1 MAKTGSE
8 IYRALWNEP
17 LLHFA
22 LIGAVVFGGYHWLNG
37 NPPKVD
43 KTEPIQIGQG
53 DLRWL
58 KQTWASQWLRDPT
71 SEELSGLVNELV
83 GEQLLAREAEAMGL
97 GENDTIIRRRL
108 AQKLKFVIE
117 DTVQLAEPTEEEL
130 REFYARHIASFAMAS
145 TVSFKQIYLN
155 PEQRKEPM
163 ADANAFLAEIR
174 SKGGDESAVGD
185 RLLLG
190 DDFQRVENSALSGM
204 FGADFANQVF
214 ALQPGNW
221 KGPIKS
227 GYGLHL
233 VMVTEH
239 IPTEPKPFDTVRDAI
254 VTQWHNSQQ
263 EDLSR
268 AYLEGL
274 RKKYGVQYDE
284 IRKPCWNRQACPAWP
299 RNDAA
304 LPRLVE
310 PAVAALVCL
319 AHPVSE
325 CGFGQCA

>member
-1 MAKTGSE
+1 MKSSN
-8 IYRALWNEP
+8 IYRVLSKEP

-37 NPPKVD
+37 RLPEAD
-43 KTEPIQIGQG
+43 KAEPIHIGEG
-53 DLRWL
+53 DIQWL

-71 SEELSGLVNELV
+71 AEELSGLVNDLV

-117 DTVQLAEPTEEEL
+117 DTVQLAEPTEDEL
-130 REFYARHIASFAMAS
+130 RQFYASHKASFATAG

-155 PEQRKEPM
+155 PEQRREPM
-163 ADANAFLAEIR
+163 ADATALLAEMR
-174 SKGGDESAVGD
+174 SKGNGDTVAGD

-190 DDFQRVENSALSGM
+190 DDFQRMENSALSGM
-204 FGADFANQVF
+204 FGAEFANQVF
-214 ALQPGNW
+214 ALEPGSW

-239 IPTEPKPFDTVRDAI
+239 VPAESSPFDIVRDAI
-254 VTQWHNSQQ
+254 VTQWRNSQQ
-263 EDLSR
+263 NDLSR

-284 IRKPCWNRQACPAWP
+284 GPK
-299 RNDAA
+299 A
-304 LPRLVE
+304 LLASPGL
-310 PAVAALVCL
+310 PSVAAK
-319 AHPVSE
+319 
-325 CGFGQCA
+325 